1 MSDIINNIYNQYPR
15 LKKYATDIE
24 VRMDKLMPPQLFKE
38 GEMGQLE
45 FFPKGEKYSPNPEK
59 NIIEVYNPHLKDEW
73 LEQAIFG
80 DMLHA
85 LPYKDSKFTE
95 LRDEFKNSLT
105 ENQLLTAVN
114 MYEREKTAEPRT
126 FEKSFDVSILDGF
139 IRGYIAPDKNDEW
152 RKNNF
157 YTEEQEIILDDMIS
171 LLKEE
176 SSE

>member
-38 GEMGQLE
+38 GEMGQLQ
-45 FFPKGEKYSPNPEK
+45 FYPKGEKYSPNPEK

-80 DMLHA
+80 DMLHG
-85 LPYKDSKFTE
+85 LPNKDPEFTE
-95 LRDEFKNSLT
+95 LRSQFKDSLT
-105 ENQLLTAVN
+105 GDQMKLAVD
-114 MYEREKTAEPRT
+114 MYER
-126 FEKSFDVSILDGF
+126 
-139 IRGYIAPDKNDEW
+139 
-152 RKNNF
+152 
-157 YTEEQEIILDDMIS
+157 QESILDDMIN

>member
-24 VRMDKLMPPQLFKE
+24 IRMDKLMPPQLFKE

-114 MYEREKTAEPRT
+114 MYEREKTAEPR
-126 FEKSFDVSILDGF
+126 SF